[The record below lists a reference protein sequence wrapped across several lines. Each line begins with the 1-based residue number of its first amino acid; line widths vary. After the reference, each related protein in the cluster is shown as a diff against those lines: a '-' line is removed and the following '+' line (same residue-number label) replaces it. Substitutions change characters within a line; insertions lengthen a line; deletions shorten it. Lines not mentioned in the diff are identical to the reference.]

1 MRPKILLIGDDSVE
15 VEKVQVSL
23 RRAQFL
29 VVTAAP
35 TRTGL
40 RLAKTQ
46 RPALVVLC
54 LNGKKVSPVKFGQS
68 LRRALGATQ
77 IIVVPPE
84 EEAIPAA
91 ENQTVLKRPATTRRI
106 LYHVRKAFRDAPP
119 ALTLG
124 DLTLDYENRCV
135 WNGGER
141 GDLTPM
147 QFKLLEL
154 FMMRPGRDLSKKEI
168 LEAVWETPHEGYV
181 QSLYVHACWLRAK
194 LRSIGCKPQ
203 CIQTVRG
210 IGYRFDP
217 PLDSEA

>member
-15 VEKVQVSL
+15 VEKVQASL

-54 LNGKKVSPVKFGQS
+54 LNGNKVSPVKFAQS
-68 LRRALGATQ
+68 LRRALGTTR
-77 IIVVPPE
+77 IIFLPPE
-84 EEAIPAA
+84 GEEIPAA
-91 ENQTVLKRPATTRRI
+91 ENQTVLERPATTRRI

-147 QFKLLEL
+147 QFKLLEF

-168 LEAVWETPHEGYV
+168 LQVVWETPHIGYA
-181 QSLYVHACWLRAK
+181 QSLYVHVCWLRAK
-194 LRSIGCKPQ
+194 LRNIGCKRQ
-203 CIQTVRG
+203 YIKTVRG
-210 IGYRFDP
+210 IGYRFGP
-217 PLDSEA
+217 FLDSDA